1 METKIERRRLPLSA
15 LQLNSGQIEGV
26 PANPR
31 QWTLTD
37 VEKLAASLKET
48 PELLE
53 MRCPIVVPV
62 GDAFVV
68 LGGNLRLAAAQYNKD
83 SEIDCFVLNGAT
95 PRKMKEIA
103 IKDNGSFGKW
113 DFDSLANEWDDLPL
127 NDWGLEVWQ
136 PMDEQKL
143 PEELE
148 GLNLTPDELA
158 KLEGEGDRAVERVII
173 TYPKDREEEVAKYFG
188 LEKFSKVLYE
198 AAELN
203 IITKD
208 KSTK

>member
-1 METKIERRRLPLSA
+1 MGITIKKEKLPLKA

-31 QWTLTD
+31 QWTATD

-62 GDAFVV
+62 GDVFVT
-68 LGGNLRLAAAQYNKD
+68 LGGNLRLAAAQFNK
-83 SEIDCFVLNGAT
+83 EAELDCFVVTGADA
-95 PRKMKEIA
+95 RKMKEIA

-136 PMDEQKL
+136 PATDTDIDNLFEDNPTEENKTHEIKIEVFM
-143 PEELE
+143 PEEKIDQR
-148 GLNLTPDELA
+148 DELC
-158 KLEGEGDRAVERVII
+158 KRLAVIVKEYDGRV
-173 TYPKDREEEVAKYFG
+173 V
-188 LEKFSKVLYE
+188 
-198 AAELN
+198 
-203 IITKD
+203 
-208 KSTK
+208 